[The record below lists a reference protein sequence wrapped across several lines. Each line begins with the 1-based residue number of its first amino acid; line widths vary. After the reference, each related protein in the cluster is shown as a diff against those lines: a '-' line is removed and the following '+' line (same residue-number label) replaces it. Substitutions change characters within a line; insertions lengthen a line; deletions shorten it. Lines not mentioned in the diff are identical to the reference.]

1 MFSRVGVALAF
12 AAGLVSLS
20 TPAVAADYLPS
31 GVQTNVSLSTVTNG
45 GWSLCYSGTY
55 GSFGASLANIASGC
69 SGTNMMLAGRAT
81 GSDTLLVLA
90 QALETDVMFDTG
102 TGNVTHNANGVE
114 WYFNNSYS
122 WGFANGGQ
130 TVYRFSCDTNDSSGE
145 PGGATR
151 LCWHTGGGMLQGGW
165 RAGNNIWLNESTAFE
180 RLVFT
185 FNGSAVPEPSTWAMM
200 LLGFAGIG
208 VAVRRSR
215 KRMAALA

>member
-130 TVYRFSCDTNDSSGE
+130 TVTRSSCDTTDSNGE

-151 LCWHTGGGMLQGGW
+151 LCWHTGGGTLQGGW
-165 RAGNNIWLNESTAFE
+165 RAGNNIWLNNSSDFE

-185 FNGSAVPEPSTWAMM
+185 STPGSVPEPATWAMM
-200 LLGFAGIG
+200 LLGFGAIG
-208 VAVRRSR
+208 FGLRRR
-215 KRMAALA
+215 ARPALRPA